1 MLSPQGGAKVA
12 MTDPLQPSSHSQ
24 VHITQLFEENTNKR
38 PILTS
43 QLNGQARSGLP
54 LPDHHA
60 VATESPHHGRQGSAT
75 SNKSMDSKPKSSFLS
90 PEQAMKQFM
99 SKLSTFEHHEVFNYP
114 EGEFLF
120 GLTGEEVATSESQ
133 TLKLLI
139 SSQCTLSVQMPRSG
153 WG

>member
-1 MLSPQGGAKVA
+1 
-12 MTDPLQPSSHSQ
+12 MTDPVQLSSHSQ

-38 PILTS
+38 PVLAS

-60 VATESPHHGRQGSAT
+60 ATAAIESPHHSRQGSAT
-75 SNKSMDSKPKSSFLS
+75 SNKLMDSKPKPSFLS

-114 EGEFLF
+114 EGGFLF
-120 GLTGEEVATSESQ
+120 DPTEEEVTTSQSK
-133 TLKLLI
+133 TLKRLF
-139 SSQCTLSVQMPRSG
+139 SPQCTLLGQMPRRG